1 MSRYA
6 SHISIRKIVML
17 AVLAI
22 ILPSLVLTLVG
33 LKLTLD
39 LRRQL
44 EQSLAE
50 QYAAAAR
57 GAAEAVEARVA
68 AIEKR
73 LRDEAER
80 LPIRQAASALDR
92 LRRECELAEELFLLD
107 EQRLLDRRVPI
118 EQRHAMLYPHEP
130 EALPPVPETFLWA
143 EPFPPPARRPKPDA
157 PPEDPEALVQSLR
170 RYRERSL
177 SPAARIRATQ
187 VIAATLF
194 RTGKLDGAIAEYRRL
209 LTSDDVAPL
218 SPSLAVLA
226 RYQIAAA
233 LARLGR
239 VPEAASACLDL
250 FADLVRERT
259 RLAEPDRAAFFK
271 QRVRDDIERLM
282 AGPNVPAP
290 ETRRYAALREEE
302 AQRAAR
308 TQFLAYLRRFVLPRL
323 ELQAPSL
330 RPNEEGFRH
339 LWDDEF
345 ADQPY
350 LIAYTLVRGDDGSR
364 RILGMKISLAYAREK
379 LLPQALGTSR
389 FGPGVGFVVSDR
401 RGNAVFGAPAREQ
414 AASAAFPDIFKTWR
428 VGLVEHQP
436 AALRRLALYNVLL
449 FPVVNALMIAAIIVG
464 VVIMLRGTARELEF
478 SQLKSD
484 FVSNVSHELKTPL
497 ALIRM
502 FAETLEMG
510 RAKTP
515 EKVQEYYRIIMR
527 ESERLTHLINNVL
540 DFSRIESGRKTY
552 DLRLDDLAD
561 IVRDTLRA
569 YSYELDKQGFTV
581 ETDIAE
587 EVPETLLDRNAI
599 ALALLN
605 LLSNAVKYSADDKR
619 IRVTCGERGGALAI
633 EVTDHGIGIPT
644 ADLGQIFEKFYRG
657 RDERVR
663 ATRGSGLGLA
673 IVQHS
678 IEAHGGAIAV
688 ASEEG
693 QGATFTIT
701 LPIRKTLTDGEP
713 TRKKGIRNA

>member
-1 MSRYA
+1 MRRYA
-6 SHISIRKIVML
+6 SHISIRKIVTL

-39 LRRQL
+39 LKRQL

-57 GAAEAVEARVA
+57 DRAEEVEAAVA
-68 AIEKR
+68 ALEKR
-73 LRDEAER
+73 LRDEADR
-80 LPIRQAASALDR
+80 LPLAAAAATLDR
-92 LRRECELAEELFLLD
+92 LRRESDLAQEIFLLD
-107 EQRLLDRRVPI
+107 EQRLLDRRVPL

-130 EALPPVPETFLWA
+130 EVVPPVPETFLWA
-143 EPFPPPARRPKPDA
+143 EPFPAPARRPRPDA
-157 PPEDPEALVQSLR
+157 PPEDPEALVQGLR

-177 SPAARIRATQ
+177 SPAARVRATQ
-187 VIAATLF
+187 VVAATLF
-194 RTGKLDGAIAEYRRL
+194 RTGKLDEAIAEYRRL
-209 LTSDDVAPL
+209 LTGDDVAAL

-226 RYQIAAA
+226 RYQIATA
-233 LARLGR
+233 LARRGR
-239 VPEAASACLDL
+239 VPEAVGACLDL
-250 FADLVRERT
+250 YADLVRERT
-259 RLAEPDRAAFFK
+259 RLAEPERAAYFT
-271 QRVRDDIERLM
+271 QRVRDELERLM
-282 AGPNVPAP
+282 AGPGVPAP

-323 ELQAPSL
+323 ELQAASL
-330 RPNEEGFRH
+330 RPGEEGFRH

-350 LIAYTLVRGDDGSR
+350 LIAYALVRGDDGSR
-364 RILGMKISLAYAREK
+364 RILGVKINVAYVTAT
-379 LLPQALGTSR
+379 LLPQALGASR
-389 FGPGVGFVVSDR
+389 FGPGVSFVVADR
-401 RGNAVFGAPAREQ
+401 GARAVFGEAGREPA
-414 AASAAFPDIFKTWR
+414 AAVAFPRIFPTWR
-428 VGLVEHQP
+428 LGVVEHQP
-436 AALRRLALYNVLL
+436 ASLRRLALYNVLL
-449 FPVVNALMIAAIIVG
+449 FPLVNALMILAIIAG

-515 EKVQEYYRIIMR
+515 EKVREYYRIIMR

-540 DFSRIESGRKTY
+540 DFSRIDSGRKTY

-561 IVRDTLRA
+561 VVSDTLRA

-581 ETDIAE
+581 ETDIAD

-605 LLSNAVKYSADDKR
+605 LLSNAVKYSAADKW
-619 IRVTCGERGGALAI
+619 IRVACGERNGALAV
-633 EVTDHGIGIPT
+633 EVTDRGIGIPR
-644 ADLGQIFEKFYRG
+644 ADLENVFEKFYRG

-678 IEAHGGAIAV
+678 VEAHGGTIAV

-693 QGATFTIT
+693 QGSTFTLT

-713 TRKKGIRNA
+713 RTERKARNA

>member
-1 MSRYA
+1 MRRYA
-6 SHISIRKIVML
+6 SHISIRRIV
-17 AVLAI
+17 AIAILAI

-39 LRRQL
+39 LKLQL

-57 GAAEAVEARVA
+57 DKADEVEARVA
-68 AIEKR
+68 ALEKR
-73 LRDEAER
+73 LRDDAER
-80 LPIRQAASALDR
+80 LPLKAVAATLDR
-92 LRRECELAEELFLLD
+92 LRRDSELAEELFLLD
-107 EQRLLDRRVPI
+107 EARLLDRHLPI
-118 EQRHAMLYPHEP
+118 EQRGAMLYPQEP
-130 EALPPVPETFLWA
+130 EAAPPVPETFLWA
-143 EPFPPPARRPKPDA
+143 EPLPAPARRPRPDA
-157 PPEDPEALVQSLR
+157 PPEDPDALVLALR
-170 RYRERSL
+170 RHRERSL
-177 SPAARIRATQ
+177 SPATRIRATQ

-194 RTGKLDGAIAEYRRL
+194 RTGKLDEAIAEYRRL
-209 LTSDDVAPL
+209 LTTDDVAAL

-239 VPEAASACLDL
+239 VPEAVGAYLDL
-250 FADLVRERT
+250 YADLVRERT
-259 RLAEPDRAAFFK
+259 RMAEPERAAFFK
-271 QRVRDDIERLM
+271 HRVRQDLERVI

-302 AQRAAR
+302 GQRAAR

-323 ELQAPSL
+323 ELQASSL
-330 RPNEEGFRH
+330 RPGEEGFRH

-345 ADQPY
+345 ADAPY
-350 LIAYTLVRGDDGSR
+350 LVAYTLVRGEDGSR
-364 RILGMKISLAYAREK
+364 RIFGLKVNLAFVTEK
-379 LLPQALGTSR
+379 LLPQAIGSSR
-389 FGPGVGFVVSDR
+389 FGPGVGFAVADR
-401 RGNAVFGAPAREQ
+401 KGRTLFGSAGREP
-414 AASAAFPDIFKTWR
+414 AASAPFPGIFQAWR
-428 VGLVEHQP
+428 LGVVEHRP

-449 FPVVNALMIAAIIVG
+449 FPVVNVLMIAAIIVG

-540 DFSRIESGRKTY
+540 DFSRIDSGRKTY
-552 DLRLDDLAD
+552 DLRLDDMAD

-569 YSYELDKQGFTV
+569 YSYELDKQGFVV
-581 ETDIAE
+581 ETDIPD
-587 EVPETLLDRNAI
+587 EVPETLVDRNAI

-605 LLSNAVKYSADDKR
+605 LLSNAVKYTAEDKR
-619 IRVTCGERGGALAI
+619 IRVALAERNGSLAI
-633 EVTDHGIGIPT
+633 EVSDHGIGIDK
-644 ADLGQIFEKFYRG
+644 AELDKIFDKFYRA

-673 IVQHS
+673 IVKHS
-678 IEAHGGAIAV
+678 IEAHGGTIAV
-688 ASEEG
+688 ASEPG
-693 QGATFTIT
+693 KGATFTLT
-701 LPIRKTLTDGEP
+701 LPIRKTLTDGKD
-713 TRKKGIRNA
+713 TRG

>member
-1 MSRYA
+1 MRRYA
-6 SHISIRKIVML
+6 SHISIRKIVTL

-39 LRRQL
+39 LKRQL

-50 QYAAAAR
+50 QYAAAVRDKAD
-57 GAAEAVEARVA
+57 EAEARVA
-68 AIEKR
+68 ALEKR
-73 LRDEAER
+73 LRDEADR
-80 LPIRQAASALDR
+80 LPLRQASATLDR
-92 LRRECELAEELFLLD
+92 LRRDSPLAEELFLID
-107 EQRLLDRRVPI
+107 EERLLDRRLPLD
-118 EQRHAMLYPHEP
+118 ERQAMLYPHQP
-130 EALPPVPETFLWA
+130 EALAPLPETFLWA
-143 EPFPPPARRPKPDA
+143 EPFPAPARRAKPDA
-157 PPEDPEALVQSLR
+157 SPEDPEALVQSLR

-194 RTGKLDGAIAEYRRL
+194 RTGKLDEAIAEYRRL
-209 LTSDDVAPL
+209 LTADDVAAL

-239 VPEAASACLDL
+239 APEAAAAWLDL
-250 FADLVRERT
+250 YADLVRERT
-259 RLAEPDRAAFFK
+259 RLADPDLATWFK
-271 QRVRDDIERLM
+271 QRVRDDLGRLA

-290 ETRRYAALREEE
+290 EARRYAALRDEE

-308 TQFLAYLRRFVLPRL
+308 TQFIIYLRRFVLPRL

-330 RPNEEGFRH
+330 RHGEEGFRH

-345 ADQPY
+345 GSQPY
-350 LIAYTLVRGDDGSR
+350 LIAYAAVRGDDGSR
-364 RILGMKISLAYAREK
+364 RILGVRLSLAYVRDR
-379 LLPQALGTSR
+379 LLPEVLGATRHSQ
-389 FGPGVGFVVSDR
+389 FGPEVGFVVSDR
-401 RGNAVFGAPAREQ
+401 AGGAVFGQQGKGP
-414 AASAAFPDIFKTWR
+414 AASVAFPRIFQAWR
-428 VGLVEHQP
+428 LGIVEHQP
-436 AALRRLALYNVLL
+436 AALRRLALYNVIL
-449 FPVVNALMIAAIIVG
+449 FPVVNALMILAIIVG
-464 VVIMLRGTARELEF
+464 VFIMLRGTARELEF

-510 RAKTP
+510 RAKSP

-569 YSYELDKQGFTV
+569 YSYELDKQGFAV
-581 ETDIAE
+581 ETDVAE
-587 EVPETLLDRNAI
+587 EVPETLLDREAI

-605 LLSNAVKYSADDKR
+605 LLSNAVKYSAGDKR
-619 IRVTCGERGGALAI
+619 IRVACAERNGSLAV
-633 EVTDHGIGIPT
+633 EVTDHGLGIPK

-673 IVQHS
+673 IVKHS

-688 ASEEG
+688 QSEEG
-693 QGATFTIT
+693 KGSTFTIT
-701 LPIRKTLTDGEP
+701 LPIRKTLTDGK
-713 TRKKGIRNA
+713 TG